1 MAEGRLELVDK
12 TVQTTYKWVNELADQ
27 IGWHDRHKSFR
38 MLRAT
43 LHALRDLLQVNE
55 AVQLGAQLPT
65 LIRGVYYEG
74 WKPVQTQKAG
84 HSKTFFDRVQI
95 EMYPDLVEDMDTKLA
110 NVFTLLSRHVSA
122 GEISDVKNC
131 MPPDLRKLWN

>member
-74 WKPVQTQKAG
+74 WKPAQRAKSE
-84 HSKTFFDRVQI
+84 HSKKFFDRVQI
-95 EMYPDLVEDMDTKLA
+95 EMYPDLVEDI
-110 NVFTLLSRHVSA
+110 NVFTLLTRHVSA

-131 MPPDLRKLWN
+131 MPPELRKLWN